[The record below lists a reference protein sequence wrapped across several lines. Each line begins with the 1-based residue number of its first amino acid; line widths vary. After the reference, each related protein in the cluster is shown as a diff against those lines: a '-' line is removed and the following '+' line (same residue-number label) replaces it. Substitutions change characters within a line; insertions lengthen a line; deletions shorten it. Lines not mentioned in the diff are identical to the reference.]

1 MACPNDQMTGT
12 SAFAR
17 LRQNARR
24 RAARRRLRNR
34 RRRTAGPEA
43 GGVPSS
49 RLTLLL
55 LSLPGLAAV
64 AALLFTWLQVSQT
77 GKELR
82 IAEEGQ
88 ITNRFN
94 AAIGNL
100 GSGSVDVRLGGI
112 YALERIMNDS
122 PRDQATVVSVL
133 SAYVRRHAPLP
144 TATTPAA
151 DISAAMNVL
160 VRRRPE
166 HDEGLELDLSRTD
179 LRRWKPAHPYEGR
192 AIHLQGAVL
201 TGSDLSDAELS
212 NADLAEA
219 SLDGANLNRANLEG
233 AALTGVVFQATRL
246 RDTGF
251 GSADLTGALFCTTG
265 GECPDLT
272 GARFSGADLSRAFL
286 IGADLRK
293 TTFCTELF
301 LAPVESTEEPTS
313 TVTCATL
320 RDSNLT
326 GANLS
331 GVDLAGDADLA
342 GAVLTD
348 ADLTKADL
356 TGANLT
362 GAELTGAKLAG
373 ATLKGVRGLPAS
385 LRQ

>member
-1 MACPNDQMTGT
+1 MTGT
-12 SAFAR
+12 SVFAR
-17 LRQNARR
+17 LRRNAHR

-34 RRRTAGPEA
+34 RRRAAGPGT

-49 RLTLLL
+49 RLSLLI

-82 IAEEGQ
+82 IAEQGQ

-122 PRDQATVVSVL
+122 PRDQGTVVSVL
-133 SAYVRRHAPLP
+133 SAYVRRHAPLS
-144 TATTPAA
+144 TAAAPAA
-151 DISAAMNVL
+151 DIGAAMNVL

-192 AIHLQGAVL
+192 AIHLRGAVL
-201 TGSDLSDAELS
+201 TGSDLSDANLR
-212 NADLAEA
+212 NADLADA
-219 SLDGANLNRANLEG
+219 SLDEANLNRADLAG
-233 AALTGVVFQATRL
+233 AALTGAVLLNARL

-251 GSADLTGALFCTTG
+251 SSADLAGALFCTTV
-265 GECPDLT
+265 GECMDLT
-272 GARFSGADLSRAFL
+272 GTSFEGADLSRASL
-286 IGADLRK
+286 VGADLRK
-293 TTFCTELF
+293 ATFCTELF
-301 LAPVESTEEPTS
+301 LAPVESIEEATS
-313 TVTCATL
+313 TVMCATL
-320 RDSNLT
+320 RDSFLT

-331 GVDLAGDADLA
+331 GVDLAGADLS
-342 GAVLTD
+342 G

-362 GAELTGAKLAG
+362 GADLTGTKLGG

-385 LRQ
+385 TRQ

>member
-1 MACPNDQMTGT
+1 M
-12 SAFAR
+12 
-17 LRQNARR
+17 
-24 RAARRRLRNR
+24 
-34 RRRTAGPEA
+34 
-43 GGVPSS
+43 
-49 RLTLLL
+49 
-55 LSLPGLAAV
+55 

-77 GKELR
+77 GQELR
-82 IAEEGQ
+82 IVEEGQ

-100 GSGSVDVRLGGI
+100 GSSSVDVRLGGI

-151 DISAAMNVL
+151 DTSAAMNVL

-179 LRRWKPAHPYEGR
+179 LRRWKPAHPYEGK
-192 AIHLQGAVL
+192 AIHLRGAVL
-201 TGSDLSDAELS
+201 TGSDLSDAEL
-212 NADLAEA
+212 NTADLAEA
-219 SLDGANLNRANLEG
+219 SLDEVNLTRTNLAG
-233 AALTGVVFQATRL
+233 AALTDALFLDARL
-246 RDTGF
+246 RDTDFSSADLAGAAF
-251 GSADLTGALFCTTG
+251 CSTGSGCADLTGTNFA
-265 GECPDLT
+265 
-272 GARFSGADLSRAFL
+272 GADLIRAFFV
-286 IGADLRK
+286 GADLRK
-293 TTFCTELF
+293 ATFCSKLF
-301 LAPVESTEEPTS
+301 LAPVESTEEPTR

-320 RDSNLT
+320 RGANLI

-331 GVDLAGDADLA
+331 GVDLAGADLS
-342 GAVLTD
+342 GADLTRAD
-348 ADLTKADL
+348 LTRADLTKADL

-362 GAELTGAKLAG
+362 GAGLTGTKLGG

>member
-1 MACPNDQMTGT
+1 MTGT
-12 SAFAR
+12 SPFAR
-17 LRQNARR
+17 LRRNMHR
-24 RAARRRLRNR
+24 RAARRRMRNR
-34 RRRTAGPEA
+34 RRRAAGPET

-49 RLTLLL
+49 RLSLLI

-112 YALERIMNDS
+112 YALDRIMNDS

-179 LRRWKPAHPYEGR
+179 LRRWKPAHPYEER
-192 AIHLQGAVL
+192 AIHLRGAVL

-212 NADLAEA
+212 NADLAGA
-219 SLDGANLNRANLEG
+219 SLDEANLNRADLSG
-233 AALTGVVFQATRL
+233 AALTRAVLLGARL

-251 GSADLTGALFCTTG
+251 SAADLAGAIFCSRGGECLDLTGTSFA
-265 GECPDLT
+265 
-272 GARFSGADLSRAFL
+272 GADLSRAWL
-286 IGADLRK
+286 VGANLRK
-293 TTFCTELF
+293 ATFCTEVF
-301 LAPVESTEEPTS
+301 MAPVESTKEPTS
-313 TVTCATL
+313 GVTCATL
-320 RDSNLT
+320 RDADLT

-331 GVDLAGDADLA
+331 GVDLAGADLS
-342 GAVLTD
+342 GADLTD
-348 ADLTKADL
+348 ADFTKADL

-362 GAELTGAKLAG
+362 GADLTGTKLVG
-373 ATLKGVRGLPAS
+373 ATLKNVRGLPAS
-385 LRQ
+385 LRR

>member
-1 MACPNDQMTGT
+1 MTGS

-17 LRQNARR
+17 IRRNAHR
-24 RAARRRLRNR
+24 RAAQRRLRNR
-34 RRRTAGPEA
+34 RRRAAGPET

-49 RLTLLL
+49 RFSLLI

-179 LRRWKPAHPYEGR
+179 LRRWKPAHPYEER
-192 AIHLQGAVL
+192 AIHLRGVVL
-201 TGSDLSDAELS
+201 TGSDLSDAEL
-212 NADLAEA
+212 NGADLAEA
-219 SLDGANLNRANLEG
+219 SLDDANLNRANLAS
-233 AALTGVVFQATRL
+233 AALTRAAFLGARL
-246 RDTGF
+246 RDTEFSSADLSGAIFCSTGGGCADLTGTNF
-251 GSADLTGALFCTTG
+251 GSADMT
-265 GECPDLT
+265 
-272 GARFSGADLSRAFL
+272 RAIL

-293 TTFCTELF
+293 ATFCSEF
-301 LAPVESTEEPTS
+301 FVAPIESTEEPTS
-313 TVTCATL
+313 TVMCATL
-320 RDSNLT
+320 RGANLI

-331 GVDLAGDADLA
+331 GVDLAGADLS
-342 GAVLTD
+342 GADLTD
-348 ADLTKADL
+348 ADLTKVNL

-362 GAELTGAKLAG
+362 GRRPHGYQARRRHAQGSTGSPA
-373 ATLKGVRGLPAS
+373 LPPPVT
-385 LRQ
+385 